1 MFSARWFKGI
11 RGKLVLLVAFPFAVT
26 AILYYQADGGIAALQ
41 KSLNQANLV
50 RGPSITYTGRM
61 AKESE
66 SLQRY
71 VLNAVLSNNLDESH
85 TEITKAMGSIEA
97 FDKAMVEY
105 NKVPHS
111 GTTAKIFDEITQ
123 LWAQAKPAAQLA
135 IEKIR
140 SGQKDQS
147 HDVLENQYRP
157 VASQM
162 SAKLQELSNLRLQLM
177 LNDSKTD
184 AELIR
189 QKEQIIDW
197 VGLIGL
203 ALSVS
208 FSGWVIYGLNR
219 QLTMAVKTLAENSS
233 NMFHSSKELFATSE
247 QVAQGSTESAASI
260 EETVA
265 SLEEVNSMVQV
276 NSESGHRAAEFA
288 EEAVRQAE
296 QGHAE
301 VQNLI
306 KAMKEIEASSKQI
319 EDIIAMIDDIAFQTN
334 ILSLNATIEAAR
346 AGEHGRGFS
355 AVAEAVRK
363 LSQDSVN
370 AAKEIADLIH
380 QSSEKIQL
388 GAKSAEVSGQV
399 FKDINQ
405 TIHKVAEMSHEV
417 AQSSNEQAQG
427 VGQINKAM
435 NQLDT
440 STQMNSA
447 ASEEVAAS
455 AQELS
460 GQAVRLQEVV
470 KELEEILEG
479 KSTEAPLEEKVSSK
493 TPVLM
498 KAPMLVK
505 AS

>member
-1 MFSARWFKGI
+1 MFSVRWFKGI
-11 RGKLVLLVAFPFAVT
+11 RGKLVLLAAFPFVVT

-71 VLNAVLSNNLDESH
+71 VLNAVASNNPE
-85 TEITKAMGSIEA
+85 EIHSEVIKALGAIEA
-97 FDKAMVEY
+97 FDNAMAEY
-105 NKVPHS
+105 NKVPH
-111 GTTAKIFDEITQ
+111 GGATAQIFVEITK
-123 LWAQAKPAAQLA
+123 LWDQAKPAAQLA

-140 SGQKDQS
+140 SGESEQS
-147 HDVLENQYRP
+147 HAVLENQYRP

-162 SAKLQELSNLRLQLM
+162 SAKLQDLSNLRLQLM
-177 LNDSKTD
+177 LNDSKSD
-184 AELIR
+184 AELIHH
-189 QKEQIIDW
+189 KEQIIDW
-197 VGLIGL
+197 VGLVGL
-203 ALSVS
+203 VLSLG
-208 FSGWVIYGLNR
+208 FSGWVSYGLNQ
-219 QLTMAVKTLAENSS
+219 QLTTAVKALAENSS
-233 NMFHSSKELFATSE
+233 EMFHSSKELFATSE

-276 NSESGHRAAEFA
+276 NSESGHKAAEFA

-296 QGHAE
+296 LGHAE

-306 KAMKEIEASSKQI
+306 KAMKDIEASSKQI

-399 FKDINQ
+399 FTNINQ

-417 AQSSNEQAQG
+417 AQASNEQAQG

-435 NQLDT
+435 NHLDT

-460 GQAVRLQEVV
+460 GQAVRLQDVV

-479 KSTEAPLEEKVSSK
+479 KAPHLDLKDNVSSK
-493 TPVLM
+493 NPVRV
-498 KAPMLVK
+498 KAPLLVK